1 MQQSLSRR
9 QLLAGVAG
17 GTTALAAGCQ
27 SIFASENA
35 GGSKTVAL
43 STPLTGGDWSMYG
56 GAAPYYS
63 PMHETLTAS
72 SHDFSTIEPWL
83 ATEWETVDDTAWE
96 FTLRDGVT
104 FHNGET
110 LTADL
115 VAHSL
120 SALLGDRPLSWAKI
134 TDESFTAVDDRT
146 LRIETV
152 ERFGALAG
160 TLSHPLFGIQHP
172 DSYDRPIGTGSFE
185 AESVEP
191 DSPLQTVRF
200 GDYWGAEPQLA
211 ELTFEGITDPTTR
224 STSLQ
229 AGEIDASFEIPR
241 QDYELL
247 SANDAVQVR
256 TQREPRAGSAMIN
269 LYNSPTDDADLRRA
283 LNYAV
288 DQQSIVDS
296 ILSGI
301 GTPAKGPYPP
311 MIPFSAHDEL
321 PEYGPNLERARD
333 LVDQSGYGGE
343 DVELHVSSN
352 TPHMQLIATRMQD
365 RFAEIGVSSTVRQF
379 DRGSFFET
387 EQMAES
393 NLTLIELGSINGA
406 ADYLVHLQF
415 HSEGG
420 DNRALYES
428 EGTGLYNLGP
438 EVDSLIEEGDR
449 ALDEETKHEAYRE
462 VQRRVMD
469 QGVLVPI
476 YYKEYVLG
484 QRANTTGPETH
495 AVPHMTRWTE
505 FAHDGQ

>member
-1 MQQSLSRR
+1 M
-9 QLLAGVAG
+9 
-17 GTTALAAGCQ
+17 TAGCQ
-27 SIFASENA
+27 SGTAESDG

-43 STPLTGGDWSMYG
+43 SQSLTGGDWSMYG

-72 SHDFSTIEPWL
+72 SHDFSEIEPWL
-83 ATEWETVDDTAWE
+83 ATEWETVDESTWE
-96 FTLRDGVT
+96 FTLREDVT
-104 FHNGET
+104 FHNGES
-110 LTADL
+110 LTADV
-115 VAHSL
+115 VARSL
-120 SALLGDRPLSWAKI
+120 SALLADRPLSWAKV

-160 TLSHPLFGIQHP
+160 TLSHPLFGVQYP
-172 DSYDRPIGTGSFE
+172 ESYERPVGTGPFE
-185 AESVEP
+185 AKSVTA
-191 DSPLQTVRF
+191 DSPLETVRF
-200 GDYWGAEPQLA
+200 GEYWGDEPQLE
-211 ELTFEGITDPTTR
+211 ELTFEGIADPTTR

-229 AGEIDASFEIPR
+229 SGDIDASFEIPR

-247 SANDAVQVR
+247 SANEDVRVR
-256 TQREPRAGSAMIN
+256 TKREPRAGSGMIN
-269 LYNSPTDDADLRRA
+269 LYNSPTDDVHLRRA

-288 DQQSIVDS
+288 DQHAIVES

-311 MIPFSAHDEL
+311 MIPWSAHDDL
-321 PEYGPNLERARD
+321 PNYGPDLEAARG
-333 LVDQSGYGGE
+333 LVEKSGYDGE
-343 DVELHVSSN
+343 DVELHVSSD
-352 TPHMQLIATRMQD
+352 TPHMQLIATRMQE

-379 DRGSFFET
+379 GPGSFFET

-420 DNRALYES
+420 DNAPLHES

-438 EVDSLIEEGDR
+438 EVDRLIEKGDR
-449 ALDEETKHEAYRE
+449 ALDEETKHEAYRA
-462 VQRRVMD
+462 VQQRVMK
-469 QGVLVPI
+469 QAVLVPV
-476 YYKEYVLG
+476 YYKEYVVG
-484 QRANTTGPETH
+484 QRANTTGPEMH

-505 FAHDGQ
+505 FGNE